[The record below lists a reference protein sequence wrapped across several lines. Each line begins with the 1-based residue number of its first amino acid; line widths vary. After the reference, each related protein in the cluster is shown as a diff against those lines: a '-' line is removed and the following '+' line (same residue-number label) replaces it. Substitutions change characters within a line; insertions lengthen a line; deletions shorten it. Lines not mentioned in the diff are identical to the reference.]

1 MEGSGRGKKK
11 AALAGEEA
19 VLAELSLEQALEQL
33 EQIAKELE
41 SGALDLEHSL
51 KRYREA
57 RELYNRCVAR
67 LGEAEREVRLLMADG
82 STEAADLRG
91 GEA

>member
-1 MEGSGRGKKK
+1 MAGSGREKKK

-33 EQIAKELE
+33 EQIASELE

-57 RELYNRCVAR
+57 RELYNGCVAR

-82 STEAADLRG
+82 STEAADLGG